1 MVGDAAP
8 RVSVVLG
15 THNGERWLRPCIES
29 LAAQTLR
36 PLEIIVIDDGSS
48 DGSLSTLRDLDGQF
62 PGLLAV
68 HEQDNQGV
76 SSVMNRAI
84 SMCSGDYVAVADHDD
99 IYPPHRLEASLAL
112 MSETGADMVGGQ
124 TIGGMGR
131 WLRLHKSRFPT
142 DPVLMADRIH
152 KGLDPLAHTT
162 MTVRRDGFDRF
173 GGYRP
178 LTRAA
183 DLELML
189 RWAHRGA
196 RIAVSPQVLA
206 WYRLRREHF
215 SIDVQTGWMLDTLL
229 RRRVRGRQ
237 ARGRARSGEP
247 ARAPQ
252 PGSGAARGSSPGES
266 PGRPTGSGNR
276 HPRTSRV
283 VRHRERGWERQQ
295 VIRPSW
301 TYLWRPVDGLR
312 WRT

>member
-1 MVGDAAP
+1 MAGGAAP

-15 THNGERWLRPCIES
+15 TYNGERWLRPCIES

-99 IYPPHRLEASLAL
+99 IYPPHRLEASVAL

-162 MTVRRDGFDRF
+162 MMVRRDGFDRF
-173 GGYRP
+173 DGYRP
-178 LTRAA
+178 LPRAA

-215 SIDVQTGWMLDTLL
+215 SIDVQTGWMLESFFAAECAVGKHGDVPDLANRLTPCNRGPARREA
-229 RRRVRGRQ
+229 RRRVNRLAVRLAIGTVTRERRGWLDT
-237 ARGRARSGEP
+237 ASA
-247 ARAPQ
+247 A
-252 PGSGAARGSSPGES
+252 GSG
-266 PGRPTGSGNR
+266 SG
-276 HPRTSRV
+276 
-283 VRHRERGWERQQ
+283 
-295 VIRPSW
+295 
-301 TYLWRPVDGLR
+301 
-312 WRT
+312 

>member
-76 SSVMNRAI
+76 SSVLNRAI

-124 TIGGMGR
+124 TIGGLGR

-162 MTVRRDGFDRF
+162 MMVRRDGFDRF

-215 SIDVQTGWMLDTLL
+215 SIDVQTGWMLDTFFAAECAVGKHGDEPDLANRL
-229 RRRVRGRQ
+229 APRNRGPARHEARRRVNRLAARLAVGTVTRGR
-237 ARGRARSGEP
+237 RGWFDTASAARSG
-247 ARAPQ
+247 
-252 PGSGAARGSSPGES
+252 
-266 PGRPTGSGNR
+266 
-276 HPRTSRV
+276 SR
-283 VRHRERGWERQQ
+283 
-295 VIRPSW
+295 
-301 TYLWRPVDGLR
+301 
-312 WRT
+312 